1 MKRKGTAYGPS
12 AAIPRHSSRIF
23 ATNLDQRAIRR
34 KRGESG
40 RECRA
45 RSGVL
50 AASPTWTV
58 RRSTGN
64 PLPRPRLYLEAIV
77 KRAALY
83 MRVSARN
90 HGQTT
95 ETQAVALRE
104 YAAHRGLEIVQE
116 YRDEGVSGS
125 KDSRPAL
132 DRLMKDARARK
143 FDVVIVAR
151 FDRFA
156 RSVSHLLRALEE
168 FSHLGVDFVSL
179 SESIDTSTPMGQMIF
194 TVLGAVAELERNLIK
209 ERISM
214 GISRA
219 RKQGKALGRPKRIFD
234 RERARMMLETMSLR
248 EVARRLGVSRGVVD
262 RLA

>member
-1 MKRKGTAYGPS
+1 M
-12 AAIPRHSSRIF
+12 
-23 ATNLDQRAIRR
+23 
-34 KRGESG
+34 
-40 RECRA
+40 
-45 RSGVL
+45 
-50 AASPTWTV
+50 
-58 RRSTGN
+58 
-64 PLPRPRLYLEAIV
+64 

-83 MRVSARN
+83 MRVSTKG

-95 ETQAVALRE
+95 DTQALALHE
-104 YAAHRGLEIVQE
+104 YAQHRGFEIIGE
-116 YRDEGVSGS
+116 YRDEGISGS

-168 FSHLGVDFVSL
+168 FNHVGLDFVSV
-179 SESIDTSTPMGQMIF
+179 SESIDTSTPVGKMIF

-209 ERISM
+209 ERVHM

-219 RKQGKALGRPKRIFD
+219 RKQGKALGRPRVDIDPLQVAGLRARGFSWNQIADKLGIGRGTA
-234 RERARMMLETMSLR
+234 ERAFKSLSQNP
-248 EVARRLGVSRGVVD
+248 LST
-262 RLA
+262 LATAALRS